1 MFGLIAVFELSCDKC
16 NRSSLLYSSKET
28 EKKDTPG
35 KNLFGINIRTITAFG
50 EMRKRPSGIQIFYG
64 IQARNQ
70 EFFRREF
77 CSN

>member
-1 MFGLIAVFELSCDKC
+1 MINVIGHRCYIQV
-16 NRSSLLYSSKET
+16 
-28 EKKDTPG
+28 KKLRKKTPG

-50 EMRKRPSGIQIFYG
+50 EMRKRPSGIEIFYG

>member
-50 EMRKRPSGIQIFYG
+50 
-64 IQARNQ
+64 
-70 EFFRREF
+70 
-77 CSN
+77 